1 MIKTILFDVDGT
13 IVDIQKVVLSTFKE
27 VIKEYLN
34 TNVNINDLAFA
45 LGIPGRDAIKH
56 FTKNKVLINKMA
68 KSWSEKASNRVD
80 EDTLFNNIPETIK
93 SLSQK
98 GITLGIVTS
107 KTKQEY
113 INEVGHFGLDDY
125 FDVIVTASD
134 TKNHKPNPE
143 PLNFAISK
151 LGVDRTET
159 FYVGDTKYDMLT
171 ANAAKVKF
179 ALANWG
185 AHEELPEA
193 DYQLN
198 NPINLEEIVKR

>member
-113 INEVGHFGLDDY
+113 IIRN
-125 FDVIVTASD
+125 
-134 TKNHKPNPE
+134 K
-143 PLNFAISK
+143 
-151 LGVDRTET
+151 
-159 FYVGDTKYDMLT
+159 
-171 ANAAKVKF
+171 
-179 ALANWG
+179 
-185 AHEELPEA
+185 
-193 DYQLN
+193 
-198 NPINLEEIVKR
+198 

>member
-13 IVDIQKVVLSTFKE
+13 IVDTQEVVLSTFKE

-34 TNVNINDLAFA
+34 ENVDINELAFA
-45 LGIPGRDAIKH
+45 LGIPGKDAIKH
-56 FTKNKVLINKMA
+56 FTNNKVLINKMA
-68 KSWSEKASNRVD
+68 KSWSEKANNRVD
-80 EDTLFNNIPETIK
+80 EYTLFNNIFEAIK

-98 GITLGIVTS
+98 NITLGVVTS

-113 INEVGHFGLDDY
+113 VNEVSHFGLDDY
-125 FDVIVTASD
+125 FNIIVTASD

-143 PLNFAISK
+143 PLNFAIKK
-151 LGVDRTET
+151 LNIDHTET
-159 FYVGDTKYDMLT
+159 LYVGDTKYDMLT

-198 NPINLEEIVKR
+198 NPMNLEEIVKR

>member
-13 IVDIQKVVLSTFKE
+13 IVDTQKVVLSTFKE

-34 TNVNINDLAFA
+34 ANVNINDLAFA

-56 FTKNKVLINKMA
+56 FT
-68 KSWSEKASNRVD
+68 
-80 EDTLFNNIPETIK
+80 NNIPETIK
-93 SLSQK
+93 SLSQE

-113 INEVGHFGLDDY
+113 INEVSHFGLDDY

-159 FYVGDTKYDMLT
+159 LYVGDTKYDMLT

-198 NPINLEEIVKR
+198 NPINLEEIVKG